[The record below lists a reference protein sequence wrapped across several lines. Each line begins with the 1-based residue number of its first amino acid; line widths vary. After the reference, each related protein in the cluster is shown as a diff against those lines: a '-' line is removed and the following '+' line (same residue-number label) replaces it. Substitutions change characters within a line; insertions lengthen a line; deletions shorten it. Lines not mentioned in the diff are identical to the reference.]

1 MTPEQIVEMTDKITR
16 SLNAGETLDAT
27 KIAPMNVPIIE
38 VERLIKDIQRNQ
50 VTQTAV
56 AVMESD
62 NVPDDGPLTK
72 KEAIQIV
79 RRRVAQDDEV
89 ELPNEDRSKR

>member
-56 AVMESD
+56 AVMSRIMCRTMD
-62 NVPDDGPLTK
+62 HLPRKKRYKSFDDG
-72 KEAIQIV
+72 
-79 RRRVAQDDEV
+79 
-89 ELPNEDRSKR
+89 